1 MPRTRPWSGPT
12 GSWSTP
18 DAAGCRTPA
27 AWWAARRPAG
37 AERAARTRSLAAPF
51 AGGELAGR
59 RDAEFDAVGRQLH
72 ERLFQRPELRG
83 ELVQHDGGGGRELAD
98 PRRGEPGD
106 PQLVRPVLPRLARDC
121 LAAFGGDQ
129 VGKPGRVGAA
139 HQHRLFRAALDE
151 LLSATRRD
159 QPDRKSTRLNS
170 SHVEIS
176 YAVFCLKKK
185 NRTSLFLN
193 YIIINHYI
201 HYT

>member
-18 DAAGCRTPA
+18 HAAGCRTPA

-51 AGGELAGR
+51 AGG
-59 RDAEFDAVGRQLH
+59 
-72 ERLFQRPELRG
+72 
-83 ELVQHDGGGGRELAD
+83 ELAD

-159 QPDRKSTRLNS
+159 QP
-170 SHVEIS
+170 
-176 YAVFCLKKK
+176 A
-185 NRTSLFLN
+185 
-193 YIIINHYI
+193 
-201 HYT
+201 